1 MKVTILNSAILTSTG
16 EFKLSDISLSDAKE
30 LIKEGFTSA
39 IGHESTAEIITT
51 LLETEVKMNRMQFA
65 QEVGQVALIFKLLS
79 RPEEG
84 KILTIEEIEKIGY
97 KFQKLERNL

>member
-51 LLETEVKMNRMQFA
+51 LLETEVKMNRIQFA

-79 RPEEG
+79 RHEEG
-84 KILTIEEIEKIGY
+84 KILNIQEIEKIGY